1 MSEKPGRMKPQMRR
15 RVDIRSPLWS
25 SFPLAWKTVF
35 LARSE
40 ILSLTRARQD
50 PVRVDPKHYAVE
62 FETDKVRVLRIKYGP
77 GEKSVMHGHPA
88 MVGVFLT
95 DGKVRFAYPNGKV
108 EDIKTQTGQ
117 VIYFDALEN
126 LVDKPL
132 EVIGV
137 ELK

>member
-1 MSEKPGRMKPQMRR
+1 MKPRKMRR
-15 RVDIRSPLWS
+15 TLFDIYVHLFMVVVFLLSLGN
-25 SFPLAWKTVF
+25 TVF
-35 LARSE
+35 LTRSE

-62 FETDKVRVLRIKYGP
+62 FETDKVRVLRIKHGP

-108 EDIKTQTGQ
+108 EDIK
-117 VIYFDALEN
+117 
-126 LVDKPL
+126 
-132 EVIGV
+132 
-137 ELK
+137 